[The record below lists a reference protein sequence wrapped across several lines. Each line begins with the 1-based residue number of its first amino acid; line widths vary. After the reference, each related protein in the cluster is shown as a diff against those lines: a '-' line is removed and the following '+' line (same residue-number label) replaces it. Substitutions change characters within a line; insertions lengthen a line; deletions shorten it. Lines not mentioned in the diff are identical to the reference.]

1 VEAEADYRDLLS
13 LLFLLTKT
21 MKSKGVIALESH
33 IEKPHES
40 TIFARYPKITHD
52 HFAVDFICDTLRM
65 MTMNL
70 EDPHQVEDAMEKQL
84 EKHHHE
90 ALEPAHALQSLADAL
105 PALGIVAAVL
115 GVIKTMG
122 SITEPPAVLGGMIGG
137 ALVGTFLGVFM
148 AYGLVGPFATRL
160 TAVVNE
166 DGSLLQ
172 DHPGRPGRPPARQ
185 RRPDLGRDRPR
196 QRAQPAQ
203 PSFAEL
209 EEALG
214 ADPERVRPRRA
225 ESYRGA
231 DHGPVNSCLRGLENR
246 YSLAERCRRQTLRQ
260 SARGNLMN
268 THGSAQAADRRRRRL
283 GPVAGRLRQEER
295 RRGGDSAAAKAAAA
309 DASTVT
315 DAASA
320 KDQATADANKAAAD
334 AAAAPADP
342 ADTAAQAATQTANDA
357 AATGSTSAP
366 SPDGPRDG
374 RRARPPT
381 AARRQAGRRRRR
393 PQDH

>member
-1 VEAEADYRDLLS
+1 MFQIIGIVLLFGLVFGSFIMSGGKMDVIIEAAPHELMCILGAGIASFLISNSMTVIKATGAGFGKIFKGPKWKPADYRDLLS

-40 TIFARYPKITHD
+40 KIFERYPKITHD

-122 SITEPPAVLGGMIGG
+122 SITEPPAVLGAMIGG

-148 AYGLVGPFATRL
+148 AYGLVAPFAIRL

-166 DGSLLQ
+166 DGAFYKIIQSVLVAHLHGNAAQ
-172 DHPGRPGRPPARQ
+172 ISVEIGRGNVPS
-185 RRPDLGRDRPR
+185 
-196 QRAQPAQ
+196 PAQ

-209 EEALG
+209 EEAL
-214 ADPERVRPRRA
+214 
-225 ESYRGA
+225 
-231 DHGPVNSCLRGLENR
+231 
-246 YSLAERCRRQTLRQ
+246 
-260 SARGNLMN
+260 
-268 THGSAQAADRRRRRL
+268 AQI
-283 GPVAGRLRQEER
+283 PNE
-295 RRGGDSAAAKAAAA
+295 
-309 DASTVT
+309 
-315 DAASA
+315 
-320 KDQATADANKAAAD
+320 
-334 AAAAPADP
+334 
-342 ADTAAQAATQTANDA
+342 
-357 AATGSTSAP
+357 
-366 SPDGPRDG
+366 
-374 RRARPPT
+374 
-381 AARRQAGRRRRR
+381 
-393 PQDH
+393 